1 MFKHLLLSLVL
12 VGVCSPSFAQ
22 IYRAGEPSHKET
34 VPFPKLELS
43 VGAFG
48 NTDRLKDGAASSLVK
63 GAYGLEGRAL
73 VGVLPW
79 LAIGAEGAFSQS
91 RDNEPILNKYRFE
104 TFGAAAKFTLT
115 PGALSRTYLLLGL
128 GQARYKVDY
137 LRTAHSTAD
146 SNYLSLGVG
155 AETDLTEHW
164 FAGLE
169 LRTQYRFDTDVSP
182 YFHLSHHWTAALSLR
197 TGVQF

>member
-1 MFKHLLLSLVL
+1 
-12 VGVCSPSFAQ
+12 
-22 IYRAGEPSHKET
+22 
-34 VPFPKLELS
+34 
-43 VGAFG
+43 
-48 NTDRLKDGAASSLVK
+48 
-63 GAYGLEGRAL
+63 
-73 VGVLPW
+73 
-79 LAIGAEGAFSQS
+79 GAFSQS

-104 TFGAAAKFTLT
+104 TFGAAAKLTLT